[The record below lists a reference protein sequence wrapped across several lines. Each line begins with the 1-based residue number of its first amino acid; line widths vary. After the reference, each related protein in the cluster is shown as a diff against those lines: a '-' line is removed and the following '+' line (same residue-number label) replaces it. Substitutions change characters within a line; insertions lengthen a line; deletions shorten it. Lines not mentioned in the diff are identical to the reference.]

1 MIGESKG
8 TDQHFNREY
17 SKNIPFTIDTLR
29 RIACFVVFWKADFV
43 KKNYQRQAGEKDYLF
58 VTKSLGEYS

>member
-43 KKNYQRQAGEKDYLF
+43 KKITSGKQERKIICL
-58 VTKSLGEYS
+58 